1 MMKPTISVKSL
12 SHSFEVNGAVLPV
25 LSDIDLEMEKGAFVS
40 VIGPSGCGKTTLL
53 KLMGGLLNPDVGS
66 IAIDGG
72 NASEAQRRK
81 AIGFVFQDP
90 SLLPWRTVSQNIR
103 LPLELNPCAANE
115 DHDEVDRLLDVM
127 GLEDFAEYHPH
138 ELSGGMRQRVA
149 LARALATDPD
159 VLLMDEP
166 LGALDEM
173 TREAMRYEI
182 LNVWERHSR
191 KTVVFVT
198 HSIAE
203 AVALSQRVIVMSPRP
218 GRILREI
225 EIDLPHPR
233 DESIE
238 KSKEFLDYT
247 YLVRD
252 TLSEGAVER
261 APVGAARSH
270 G

>member
-1 MMKPTISVKSL
+1 MKLMISVKSL
-12 SHSFEVNGAVLPV
+12 THSFEVNGAILPV
-25 LSDIDLEMEKGAFVS
+25 LSDVNLEVQRGAFIS

-53 KLMGGLLNPDVGS
+53 KAIGGLLDADSGS
-66 IAIDGG
+66 VTIDG
-72 NASEAQRRK
+72 EPPVVAQRNK
-81 AIGFVFQDP
+81 SIGFVFQDP

-103 LPLELNPCAANE
+103 LPLELNAGQSKRGPYEA
-115 DHDEVDRLLDVM
+115 DRLLDAM
-127 GLEDFAEYHPH
+127 GLTGFGDYHPH

-149 LARALATDPD
+149 LARALATDPE

-182 LNVWERHSR
+182 LNVWERNSR
-191 KTVVFVT
+191 KTVVFIT

-218 GRILREI
+218 GRIVREI

-233 DESIE
+233 DETIE
-238 KSKEFLDYT
+238 RSQDFLDYT
-247 YLVRD
+247 YVVREA
-252 TLSEGAVER
+252 LSGGAVNT
-261 APVGAARSH
+261 AATVG
-270 G
+270 

>member
-1 MMKPTISVKSL
+1 MKPTISVKSL
-12 SHSFEVNGAVLPV
+12 SHSFEVNGAILPV
-25 LSDIDLEMEKGAFVS
+25 LSDVGLEVDQGAFVS

-53 KLMGGLLNPDVGS
+53 KMIGGLLVPDFGS
-66 IAIDGG
+66 VTIDDDDPKD
-72 NASEAQRRK
+72 AQRRK
-81 AIGFVFQDP
+81 SIGFVFQDS

-103 LPLELNPCAANE
+103 LPLELNTAADNQN
-115 DHDEVDRLLDVM
+115 HDDVDRLLDVM
-127 GLEDFAEYHPH
+127 DLTEFANYHPH

-182 LNVWERHSR
+182 LSVWERNKR

-198 HSIAE
+198 HGIAE
-203 AVALSQRVIVMSPRP
+203 AVALSQRVVVMSSRP
-218 GRILREI
+218 GCILKDI

-233 DESIE
+233 DQSME
-238 KSKEFLDYT
+238 KSQDFLDYT

-252 TLSEGAVER
+252 TLTQGASASPFSTVI
-261 APVGAARSH
+261 
-270 G
+270 